1 MKIKNYKF
9 VKIQDHFYDN
19 EHIFDWM
26 LECSD
31 VKTLIEHSEKY
42 VTSAIEESVKE
53 FFYNDNT
60 ENKIAQYVKQERKT
74 TNNGALNIYGVLN
87 FKLFDSKIKALNKYG
102 KIFLRENG
110 SYTIPHDTHETLN
123 YIEQDSILYPFYT
136 EKDINIMKYR
146 GGKHYY
152 VKIGFFDVVVDNEQ
166 KWNSFDVAKEKALEF
181 LKTL

>member
-1 MKIKNYKF
+1 MKFKKYKF

-19 EHIFDWM
+19 EHIYDWM

-60 ENKIAQYVKQERKT
+60 KNKIAQYVNQERKV
-74 TNNGALNIYGVLN
+74 TNNGTLNIYGALN
-87 FKLFDSKIKALNKYG
+87 FKFFDSKIKALNKYG
-102 KIFLRENG
+102 KIYLRENG
-110 SYTIPHDTHETLN
+110 SYTIPSDTHETLN

-146 GGKHYY
+146 GGNHYY
-152 VKIGFFDVVVDNEQ
+152 VKIGFFDVVVDGEQ
-166 KWNSFDVAKEKALEF
+166 KWNTVDEAKEKALEY